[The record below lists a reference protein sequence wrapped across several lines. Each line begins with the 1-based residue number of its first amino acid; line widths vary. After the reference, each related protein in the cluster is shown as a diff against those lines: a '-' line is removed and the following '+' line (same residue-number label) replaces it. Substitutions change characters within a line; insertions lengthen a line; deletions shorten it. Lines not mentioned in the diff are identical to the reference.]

1 MNVVAQVEAQIKEEI
16 KQALVKANLAKEEEI
31 PDIILEKPKVKAHGD
46 YATNIAMQM
55 ARVAKQAPRKIA
67 EEIVQHLDT
76 DKAMIEK
83 IDIAGPGFIN
93 LFLDNGYLTKL
104 IEQILAE
111 KETYGRVNTGKGHK
125 VLVEFVSANPTGDL
139 HVGHARGAAY
149 GDALCN
155 ILDAAG
161 YDVSREYYINDAGN
175 QIHNLALSIEA
186 RYMQALGKE
195 WDMPEDGYHGQDII
209 EIGKELAVKDGDKW
223 VHVPE
228 EERIAYFREY
238 GLKVELEKIKQDLAN
253 FDVHFDNWFSETS
266 LYETNKVEATLEK
279 LQEKEM
285 IYEKDGATWL
295 KSTKFGDD
303 KDRVVIKNDGTY
315 TYLTPDIAYH
325 LNKLERGFETLINI
339 WGADHHG
346 YIPRM
351 KAAIQALGYAPETL
365 EVEVIQMVNLIEDGE
380 KVKMSKRTGRALTL
394 RQLMEEVGKDAMRY
408 FFNTRSCDSHLDFDL
423 DLARTQSNE
432 NPVYYVQYAHARIC
446 TMLEQAAEKGIDFSG
461 FDSSLLKNEKEIDLL
476 KQLGDF
482 PKTIADAA
490 EKRAPHLVTQY
501 VFDLSALLHSYYN
514 AEKVINE
521 DNLDLTKARLAL
533 MAAVKIT
540 IANALKLIGV
550 HAPQKM
556 YRDEE

>member
-76 DKAMIEK
+76 GKAMIEK

-209 EIGKELAVKDGDKW
+209 EIGKELAEKDGDKW

>member
-76 DKAMIEK
+76 GKAMIEK

-209 EIGKELAVKDGDKW
+209 EIGKELAEKDGDKW

-266 LYETNKVEATLEK
+266 LYQTNKVEATLEK

-514 AEKVINE
+514 AEKVIKE